1 MLKRWVSFFLAI
13 TLTACAATA
22 RSSAKEEEE
31 VKLQVQPGDFLAS
44 NFQFESGQNLQLLTQ
59 HYVTLGKPQRDSD
72 GNCTNAVLLLHGMTG
87 TGQAF
92 LTSTMRRELFA
103 PGQPL
108 DATRYYIIIPDAL
121 GRGGSSKPSDGS
133 RAQFPTYTDKDIVD
147 AQYRLLTEGLRVMHL
162 NLVLG
167 ASAGGRQTW
176 IWGERY
182 PEMMDK
188 LMVIGSQ
195 PVALRGRDAWWRKM
209 IAEAIRRDPSWRN
222 GDYVSPPTQWLNT
235 LPILP
240 LMLSS
245 ASALQDEA
253 NTRANI
259 DQLFKKIT
267 SDAYKRFDANDEL
280 YWLEASN
287 DTNPEPELAKVKAK
301 LYAVNFQDDL
311 LNTVGPEEMS
321 RLVARVPQ
329 GDFVEVPHSIAPYG
343 HLNIAHPEVWKP
355 YLIQFLQP
363 STTLPAAVPL
373 ITNEQQ
379 EMETTSDKNIPPLP
393 AAVDTDDR

>member
-13 TLTACAATA
+13 MLTACAATA

-31 VKLQVQPGDFLAS
+31 VKLQVQPGDFLVS

-59 HYVTLGKPQRDSD
+59 HYVTLGTPQRDSN
-72 GNCTNAVLLLHGMTG
+72 GNCTNAVLLLHGITG
-87 TGQAF
+87 AGQAF
-92 LTSTMRRELFA
+92 LTPTMRRELFA

-121 GRGGSSKPSDGS
+121 GRGGSSKPSDGL
-133 RAQFPTYTDKDIVD
+133 RAQFPKYSDKDIVD
-147 AQYRLLTEGLRVMHL
+147 AQYRLVTEGLRLTHL

-167 ASAGGRQTW
+167 VSTGGRQTW

-182 PEMMDK
+182 PAMMDR

-209 IAEAIRRDPSWRN
+209 VADAIRRDPSWRN
-222 GDYVSPPTQWLNT
+222 GDYASQPTQWLNA

-253 NTRANI
+253 NTQANI
-259 DQLFKKIT
+259 NQLFKKIAN
-267 SDAYKRFDANDEL
+267 DAYKRFDANDEL

-287 DTNPEPELAKVKAK
+287 ATDPEPELAKIEAK

-321 RLVARVPQ
+321 RLVAKVPQ

-343 HLNIAHPEVWKP
+343 HRTVAHPETWKS

-363 STTLPAAVPL
+363 STALPAAVPL
-373 ITNEQQ
+373 ISNEPQDT
-379 EMETTSDKNIPPLP
+379 ETPSDESTPPLP
-393 AAVDTDDR
+393 AAVEKGNS